1 MVGREHTRRTAIAVT
16 LAAACALA
24 LGACGDDGDDTEASG
39 ARDDEPTETTA
50 AGAAGDGAE
59 DGTGDGSGDGAVTG
73 PCKNLTEDE
82 LTGVIGEVADATG
95 RGGEPVFLRSDGS
108 EFNYVVDGCTFEVA
122 VPGDDEPHEY
132 AIYTGTPP
140 EGIDLYEEFEVG
152 RRPEDMEP
160 VDGLGERAFVDHTFG
175 NQKVE
180 LIVDLGD
187 GSALFVE
194 SQPPFGVPVAD
205 TPTLVALAE
214 LALGEG

>member
-1 MVGREHTRRTAIAVT
+1 
-16 LAAACALA
+16 
-24 LGACGDDGDDTEASG
+24 
-39 ARDDEPTETTA
+39 
-50 AGAAGDGAE
+50 
-59 DGTGDGSGDGAVTG
+59 DGTGDAAAGL
-73 PCKNLTEDE
+73 CKNLTEDE
-82 LTGVIGEVADATG
+82 LTGIIGEVVDATG
-95 RGGEPVFLRSDGS
+95 WGGEPVFLRADGS

-122 VPGDDEPHEY
+122 VPDDAEPHEY

-152 RRPEDMEP
+152 RRPGDMEP
-160 VDGLGERAFVDHTFG
+160 VDGLGARAFVDHTFG

>member
-1 MVGREHTRRTAIAVT
+1 MAGREHTRRTVLAVT

-59 DGTGDGSGDGAVTG
+59 DGTGDAAAGL
-73 PCKNLTEDE
+73 CKNLTEDE
-82 LTGVIGEVADATG
+82 LTGIIGEVVDATG

-122 VPGDDEPHEY
+122 VPDDDEPHEY

>member
-39 ARDDEPTETTA
+39 ARDDEPTETTV
-50 AGAAGDGAE
+50 AGAAGD
-59 DGTGDGSGDGAVTG
+59 
-73 PCKNLTEDE
+73 
-82 LTGVIGEVADATG
+82 G